1 MSNMKALVW
10 LACLTMVSAVSQAD
24 ALIVRYPKPETEF
37 DRRTDYPLRLL
48 QLAFDK
54 AGVEVSLVPSN
65 QAMPQG
71 RALVQLK
78 NGIDVDV
85 VWSMTS
91 RKREAE
97 LQPIRIPIYK
107 GLIGW
112 RIFLAHERE
121 LDRFGDPHTLDQLR
135 RYILVQGHDWP
146 DTDILRANGFEVFG
160 TPSYDAIFT
169 MVAQRRAD
177 LFPRSIVEIWAEA
190 KTHKSSGIVVEPTK
204 LLTYPTAFY
213 YFVNPQDTEL
223 ALVIEQGLK
232 TALADGSYDALFYD
246 YHAELIEK
254 AHLEERERY
263 RLNNPLL
270 PELTPLESE
279 ALWFSLSA
287 E

>member
-1 MSNMKALVW
+1 MSITNVLVW
-10 LACLTMVSAVSQAD
+10 FVFLAVMPAVTLAD
-24 ALIVRYPKPETEF
+24 PLIVRYPKPEAEF

-54 AGVEVSLVPSN
+54 AGAEVSLVPSR
-65 QAMPQG
+65 QVMPQG

-91 RKREAE
+91 RGREAE

-112 RIFLAHERE
+112 RIFLTHERE
-121 LDRFGDPHTLDQLR
+121 LPRISEPHTLDQLR
-135 RYILVQGHDWP
+135 DYILVQGHDWP
-146 DTDILRANGFEVFG
+146 DTDILRANGFQVFG
-160 TPSYDAIFT
+160 TPIYDTIFS

-190 KTHKSSGIVVEPTK
+190 KTHKNKGIVVEPTK

-213 YFVNPQDTEL
+213 YFVNPEDTEL
-223 ALVIEQGLK
+223 AWMIEDGLR
-232 TALADGSYDALFYD
+232 TALADGSYDALFYE
-246 YHAELIEK
+246 YHADLIER
-254 AHLEERERY
+254 ARLEERERY

-270 PELTPLESE
+270 PELTPLEKE
-279 ALWFSLSA
+279 VLWFSGP